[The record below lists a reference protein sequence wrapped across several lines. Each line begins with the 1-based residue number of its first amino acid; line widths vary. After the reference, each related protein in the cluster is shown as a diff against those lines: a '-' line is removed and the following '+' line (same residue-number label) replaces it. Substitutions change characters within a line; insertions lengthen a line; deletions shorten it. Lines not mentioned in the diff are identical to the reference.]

1 MIEIR
6 DLHFGYGKKRPLY
19 RGLTLDFK
27 PGHIYGLLGR
37 NGAGKSTLLK
47 TVAGLLAPQKGSI
60 TVGEWIPAKR
70 QPSFLQR
77 FVLIPEEVYVP
88 PVGVERFLHIF
99 SPFYPRFDR
108 EQFRRYLAVL
118 EVDDH
123 GRLNEL
129 SFGQQKKFIIA
140 FSLACNP
147 DVLLMDEPTNGLDI
161 PSKGQFR
168 KLISSVFDDN
178 RIMVISTH
186 QVRHLE
192 NLIDR
197 VVIVEGG
204 EKLLDASIEE
214 VSEKLS
220 FSTVND
226 LGDAEGYLYAEQSLD
241 GYRIVTPKVPGMD
254 SQISLEALFNAVTL
268 APGRTRRIFRKF
280 QEHE

>member
-6 DLHFGYGKKRPLY
+6 DLHFGYGRKKPLY
-19 RGLTLDFK
+19 RGLTLDFN

-47 TVAGLLAPQKGSI
+47 TMAGLLSPQKGAV
-60 TVGEWIPAKR
+60 TVGGRVPAKR

-88 PVGVERFLHIF
+88 AVGVERFLHIF

-108 EQFRRYLAVL
+108 EQFRRFLSVL
-118 EVDDH
+118 EVEDH

-168 KLISSVFDDN
+168 KLISSVFDDS

-186 QVRHLE
+186 QVRDLE

-197 VVIVEGG
+197 VVIVESG
-204 EKLLDASIEE
+204 EKLLDASMDE

-226 LGDAEGYLYAEQSLD
+226 LGDSEGYLYAEQSLD
-241 GYRIVTPKVPGMD
+241 GYRIVTPKIPGMD
-254 SQISLEALFNAVTL
+254 SKISLEALFNAVTL
-268 APGRTRRIFRKF
+268 APGRTRRIFKK
-280 QEHE
+280 